1 MALSEKDLS
10 EGQGRSPDQTEEDTE
25 FFDYV
30 LILFR
35 YRWLIF
41 WTVSLCTAG
50 ILLYVSVQEP
60 EFESVA
66 TIYSQRLIQQQR
78 FISVL
83 SSEVA
88 RRDIV
93 RKLYQYERGGETPI
107 VDLTEILGA
116 GSEQRAVQTLQGMV
130 RFLES
135 PNQQYVTSIVV
146 TSRSPQL
153 SAIVANAYVVQLLQ
167 EEYDNLKERRRL
179 LAPNDLA
186 NIRKTDF
193 VTNEFEKL
201 EMEMDTVGVE
211 VFQGFQIGNVEVRS
225 LAVPTAVPFKKY
237 GMNVVVAAGL
247 AIGVCVSVLLVFLIE
262 YGRHNLRL
270 LASLTNELRKDVEWV
285 SGRLGKK

>member
-10 EGQGRSPDQTEEDTE
+10 EGQGRSPDQTGEDRE
-25 FFDYV
+25 FLDYV

-50 ILLYVSVQEP
+50 ILLYAGLQEP

-66 TIYSQRLIQQQR
+66 TIYSKQRDR
-78 FISVL
+78 SISVL
-83 SSEVA
+83 SREVT

-93 RKLYQYERGGETPI
+93 RKLYQYERDGETPI

-116 GSEQRAVQTLQGMV
+116 GSEQRAVQTLQGMA
-130 RFLES
+130 RFVPS
-135 PNQQYVTSIVV
+135 PEQQYVTSIVV
-146 TSRSPQL
+146 TSQFPQL
-153 SAIVANAYVVQLLQ
+153 SAIVANAYVVQLLHD
-167 EEYDNLKERRRL
+167 EYDNLKERRRR

-186 NIRKTDF
+186 NIRKTDL

-201 EMEMDTVGVE
+201 EMKMDTVGVQ

-225 LAVPTAVPFKKY
+225 LAMPPAVPVERY
-237 GMNVVVAAGL
+237 GMSLIL
-247 AIGVCVSVLLVFLIE
+247 A
-262 YGRHNLRL
+262 
-270 LASLTNELRKDVEWV
+270 ASLAVGLCISIFLV
-285 SGRLGKK
+285 SFIESVRPRWDRWRP

>member
-10 EGQGRSPDQTEEDTE
+10 EGQGRSPDQTGEDTE

-50 ILLYVSVQEP
+50 ILLYAGLQEP

-66 TIYSQRLIQQQR
+66 IIDSKKRPR
-78 FISVL
+78 SISVL
-83 SSEVA
+83 SIEVT
-88 RRDIV
+88 RRNIV
-93 RKLYQYERGGETPI
+93 RKLYQYERDGETLI

-130 RFLES
+130 RFVPS
-135 PNQQYVTSIVV
+135 PEQQYMTSIVV
-146 TSRSPQL
+146 TSQSPQL

-201 EMEMDTVGVE
+201 EMKMDTVGVQ

-225 LAVPTAVPFKKY
+225 LAMPPEVPGERY
-237 GMNVVVAAGL
+237 GMKAMLAVGL
-247 AIGVCVSVLLVFLIE
+247 AVGLGGSILMVSLIE
-262 YGRHNLRL
+262 YIRHKRHAGRLTF
-270 LASLTNELRKDVEWV
+270 LANELRKDIRWR
-285 SGRLGKK
+285 SSRLSKK